1 MSSSNSNSNS
11 RSKESSWNIG
21 VNLEAKIKKLAE
33 VGAGVQ
39 AGYSQTTSYNW
50 AKATEKTFQQSTTT
64 EASVSALAGMVLTI
78 EQVVGVCG
86 EITARTEKFIFSHDF
101 KDENVACSN
110 LSDGHEVLVTCDASD
125 SMVMTDS

>member
-1 MSSSNSNSNS
+1 M
-11 RSKESSWNIG
+11 
-21 VNLEAKIKKLAE
+21 LAG

-78 EQVVGVCG
+78 EQVVAVCG